1 MTLTLNLPQDL
12 EDRLQQEAERQELPA
27 DTLILHLLDQHLP
40 FKDIQEKLA
49 ALLRSWIV
57 EGDPQEQK
65 ETGEYLVRA
74 LDEDR
79 LSERRLFPLEL
90 KGRPVRPNG
99 PEEWSPGPSPQADA
113 LGEEIDNAMRPER
126 LRDRWSGV

>member
-1 MTLTLNLPQDL
+1 MPLTLNLPQDL
-12 EDRLQQEAERQELPA
+12 KDRLQKEAERQGMPA

-40 FKDIQEKLA
+40 SKEIQGTLA
-49 ALLRSWIV
+49 TLLRSWIV

-65 ETGEYLVRA
+65 ETGEYLIRA

-90 KGRPVRPNG
+90 EGQSVRPNG
-99 PEEWSPGPSPQADA
+99 PGERSPGPRPEADA
-113 LGEEIDNAMRPER
+113 LGEEIDNAMRPEGP
-126 LRDRWSGV
+126 RDHGSGV

>member
-1 MTLTLNLPQDL
+1 MTLTLNLPRDL
-12 EDRLQQEAERQELPA
+12 EDRLQHEAERQGLPA
-27 DTLILHLLDQHLP
+27 DALTLHLLDQHLP
-40 FKDIQEKLA
+40 SPDVQGKLA

-65 ETGEYLVRA
+65 ETGEYLVRT

-90 KGRPVRPNG
+90 KGKT
-99 PEEWSPGPSPQADA
+99 W
-113 LGEEIDNAMRPER
+113 
-126 LRDRWSGV
+126 

>member
-12 EDRLQQEAERQELPA
+12 EDRLQQEAERRGLPA

-40 FKDIQEKLA
+40 FKDIQGRLA

-65 ETGEYLVRA
+65 ETGEYLVRT

-79 LSERRLFPLEL
+79 LSECRLFPSEL
-90 KGRPVRPNG
+90 KGTT
-99 PEEWSPGPSPQADA
+99 W
-113 LGEEIDNAMRPER
+113 
-126 LRDRWSGV
+126 